1 MQEEIISSVLD
12 GKDTVALLPTG
23 GGKSMCFQIPA
34 LSMEGICIVI
44 SPLIALMNDQVKN
57 LHTNG
62 IKALQITG
70 GISFDELRTTLDNAI
85 YGNYKFLYL
94 SPERLQQEMV
104 QNAIRSMNVNLIA
117 IDEAHCIS
125 QWGNDFRP
133 AYQQIKVLR
142 ELHSLIPII
151 ALTAT
156 ATPEVLQDTIVQLQ
170 LELPAVYKQSFVR
183 DGLSYQVHFENDK
196 LYRIQQL
203 LKNNSGSAIIY
214 VRSRS
219 AAVETSN
226 HLTSMGISS
235 SYFHGGISKTEKK
248 ARLTNWKSNK
258 VSTIVATNAFGM
270 GIDHPTVRFVIH
282 TQLPESMESY
292 YQEAGRAGRDG
303 NYAVATILYNEYDKV
318 LVKKQFVDSL
328 ASVKDIKK
336 LYGRLNNYFQVAYGE
351 GEFTE
356 HDFSFT
362 AFCQTYQ
369 LNSLLTYN
377 GLQALDRLGVIQ
389 LSQEFGRKSKLQFIV
404 NSEAVLQYF
413 SKDATVAA
421 IGKTILRLY
430 SGIFDTPT
438 FINLELVA
446 SKSGQPIKRI
456 IEILKVLERD
466 QLLELTLY
474 ETDATLTFLV
484 PREDEKTINVIAKEV
499 SDLNEKKKKQ
509 VSAMLKYLENTN
521 VCKSVQLVRYFGE
534 TEATACGI
542 CSVCAS
548 QESRATKKEVAL
560 IAESILVL
568 LEESEFSSRE
578 ISERLT
584 FAETKILHVLQ
595 LLLDAERIKINSKN
609 QFYRNQ

>member
-1 MQEEIISSVLD
+1 
-12 GKDTVALLPTG
+12 
-23 GGKSMCFQIPA
+23 
-34 LSMEGICIVI
+34 
-44 SPLIALMNDQVKN
+44 
-57 LHTNG
+57 
-62 IKALQITG
+62 
-70 GISFDELRTTLDNAI
+70 
-85 YGNYKFLYL
+85 
-94 SPERLQQEMV
+94 
-104 QNAIRSMNVNLIA
+104 
-117 IDEAHCIS
+117 
-125 QWGNDFRP
+125 
-133 AYQQIKVLR
+133 
-142 ELHSLIPII
+142 
-151 ALTAT
+151 
-156 ATPEVLQDTIVQLQ
+156 
-170 LELPAVYKQSFVR
+170 
-183 DGLSYQVHFENDK
+183 
-196 LYRIQQL
+196 
-203 LKNNSGSAIIY
+203 
-214 VRSRS
+214 
-219 AAVETSN
+219 
-226 HLTSMGISS
+226 MGISS